1 MIAVAAPFLEAH
13 ACGVTVR
20 LRVQPAARRDAISGA
35 QERSDGRIALKVQ
48 VTAPPEGGKANEALI
63 KLLAKSWRIPK
74 SRLSVV
80 AGASARDKLLLV
92 EGETEALR
100 EDLGLWWKEAG

>member
-1 MIAVAAPFLEAH
+1 MSAVAPPFLEAH
-13 ACGVTVR
+13 ACGVAVR
-20 LRVQPAARRDAISGA
+20 LRVQPAAARSGIA
-35 QERSDGRIALKVQ
+35 GQHERSDGRVALKIQ
-48 VTAPPEGGKANEALI
+48 VTAPPEGGKANSAVI

-74 SRLSVV
+74 SRLTVI

-100 EDLGLWWKEAG
+100 DGLSLWWKEAR